1 MRWIEFF
8 SIKFLESS
16 TQLLLIFLIYSEDRF
31 GEIERI
37 NFSQP
42 QRDSHFNVPLDKVK
56 PWYKAMDKF
65 TKAIMSKDYCV
76 TYKMKEGTC
85 FSLFQDKTCI
95 AVYWKI

>member
-1 MRWIEFF
+1 MVKKKKKKKTESIEQRLFF
-8 SIKFLESS
+8 FNCLYCCCLSFM
-16 TQLLLIFLIYSEDRF
+16 YSEDRF

-76 TYKMKEGTC
+76 TYKMEEGT
-85 FSLFQDKTCI
+85 
-95 AVYWKI
+95 